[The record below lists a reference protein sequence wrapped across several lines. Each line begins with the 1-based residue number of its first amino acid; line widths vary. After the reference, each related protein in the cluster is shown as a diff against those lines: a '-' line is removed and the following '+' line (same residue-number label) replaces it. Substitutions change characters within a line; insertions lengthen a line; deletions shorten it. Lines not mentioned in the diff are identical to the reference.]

1 MQVEIASTTE
11 EDEDGELVRFR
22 FVQDLSKM
30 LIETVGVAE
39 GSEFVITTAVGYLSG
54 QSALAVPMLFCLF
67 AGAYLTYTLV
77 PLRVQVD
84 DGVGALILHI
94 GYGITRGAT
103 WVGQLGCV
111 GLLALWFL

>member
-1 MQVEIASTTE
+1 MTE
-11 EDEDGELVRFR
+11 ESAARSETTHAVLLLV
-22 FVQDLSKM
+22 LP
-30 LIETVGVAE
+30 
-39 GSEFVITTAVGYLSG
+39 VITTAVGYLSG

-77 PLRVQVD
+77 PLRAQVD